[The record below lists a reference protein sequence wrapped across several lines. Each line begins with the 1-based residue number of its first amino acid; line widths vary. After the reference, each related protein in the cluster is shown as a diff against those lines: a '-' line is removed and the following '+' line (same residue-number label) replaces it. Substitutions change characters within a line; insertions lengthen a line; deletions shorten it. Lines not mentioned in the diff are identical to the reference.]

1 MKKIKQIFWL
11 VALVPLLYGQLG
23 CKKFLDRKP
32 LGQAIDGDVSGG
44 GAQSQVFGLYSATRL
59 WGMTGLAFLT
69 MHGARADDNYNS
81 TAGDGSDQQDIVDN
95 FNYVKDHWSLNSL
108 WDDHYTFITQANAI
122 IHDVDSAYSTDPSSI
137 VNEAEARFLR
147 AYAYFD
153 LVRDYGEVPII
164 KNKVYKPSDAIAA
177 KSPVADVYAF
187 IDEDLQ
193 YAIAHLPATW
203 SSEYLGRA
211 TMGAAN
217 ALQAKTYLYR
227 QQWSNALAS
236 AEAVINS
243 GLYSLDPSYSHLFSE
258 AAENG
263 SESIFEIQNYEN
275 ANGSIGGDGS
285 YSNGLPV
292 YQAVRGAGDWNLGW
306 GWNLPTATLVNDA
319 YETDDPRKGA
329 TILESGQPDNVYGGI
344 TYGVSLPA
352 SGTPYWNKKVY
363 SDPARRAAT
372 GDKGANW
379 LNTRIYRYADV
390 LLMAAEA
397 ANETG
402 NSSKALSYLEMVRAR
417 ARDGKTG
424 ILPAVTSTDQGVIRT
439 AIKKERRVEF
449 AMEFERFYDLVRW
462 TPATDNID
470 APNVLGPLGYTTKN
484 KYYPIPQEAIDKS
497 EINGVKILVQNPDYP

>member
-1 MKKIKQIFWL
+1 MKKVKQILWFI
-11 VALVPLLYGQLG
+11 ALIPLMYGQLG
-23 CKKFLDRKP
+23 CKKYLDRKP
-32 LGQAIDGDVSGG
+32 LGQAINGDVSGG

-69 MHGARADDNYNS
+69 LHAARADDNFNS
-81 TAGDGSDQQDIVDN
+81 TAGDGSDQQDIADN

-108 WDDHYTFITQANAI
+108 WDDHFTFVAQATAI
-122 IHDVDSAYSTDPSSI
+122 VHDVDSAFSDDPASI

-164 KNKVYKPSDAIAA
+164 KNKVYKPSDAIVA
-177 KSPVADVYAF
+177 KSTIDEVYAF

-193 YAIAHLPATW
+193 YAIAHLPVSWPT
-203 SSEYLGRA
+203 EYLGRA
-211 TMGAAN
+211 TVGAAN

-227 QQWSNALAS
+227 RNWASALGS

-243 GLYSLDPSYSHLFSE
+243 GVYSLDPSYSHMFTE
-258 AAENG
+258 TAENG

-275 ANGSIGGDGS
+275 ANGSIGADGA

-306 GWNLPTATLVNDA
+306 GWNLPTATLVNSA
-319 YETDDPRKGA
+319 YEAGDPRKGA
-329 TILESGQPDNVYGGI
+329 TILESGQPDNVFGGP
-344 TYGVSLPA
+344 TYGVTLPA

-363 SDPARRAAT
+363 SDPVRRAAT

-379 LNTRIYRYADV
+379 LNTRIIRYADV

-397 ANETG
+397 ANELG
-402 NSSKALSYLEMVRAR
+402 NSATALQYLEMVRAR
-417 ARDGKTG
+417 AREGNAA
-424 ILPAVTSTDQGVIRT
+424 ILPPVVSTDQNVIRT

-462 TPATDNID
+462 TPASDGID
-470 APNVLGPLGYTTKN
+470 APTVLGPLGYKAIN
-484 KYYPIPQEAIDKS
+484 KFFPIPQEAIDKS
-497 EINGVKILVQNPDYP
+497 NGVLVQNPDYP